1 MKYSRDVRTACLR
14 MDHCRVSEPL
24 WYHPRYQALTF
35 SWRNC
40 LGFGQETL
48 LNKTCNIEAEEDWWG
63 WWFGFFEIFRSVLL
77 ALTPDCNVENGVFL
91 QSAIFPLP
99 QNFASFVWT
108 DVTICLQN
116 GPSTNGI
123 KNRNF
128 KPIHTS
134 MILHIHER
142 VVFLT
147 GPPDFQYWGSGGLV
161 KKTTLYIPS
170 WLLWYNSLPN

>member
-1 MKYSRDVRTACLR
+1 MFL
-14 MDHCRVSEPL
+14 
-24 WYHPRYQALTF
+24 YQFHFIVLQKVLTNLQLLF
-35 SWRNC
+35 LTWGWPPPFLNM
-40 LGFGQETL
+40 

-63 WWFGFFEIFRSVLL
+63 WWFWFFEIFKSVLL

-134 MILHIHER
+134 MILHIHE
-142 VVFLT
+142 
-147 GPPDFQYWGSGGLV
+147 GCSV
-161 KKTTLYIPS
+161 KWVWPYFYRICM
-170 WLLWYNSLPN
+170 WYMHMICI